1 MFESRFN
8 FTLEDNISGTM
19 YTTKKKNKELAIVV
33 YILLAICLVMS
44 IVTLVLDIISGASFI
59 FDIFLIIFVIAVG
72 TMYYFSP
79 KFWKKSAI
87 KTYQEY
93 IAPNNYCVVIIDE
106 DSCKVSFFKEQE
118 EVSKMVLDL
127 NNITA
132 CFEDEFRLVIVFNK
146 TNFAV
151 VKKDALKGNIQELKD
166 LIEVHLKENETI
178 EYMKKI

>member
-1 MFESRFN
+1 M
-8 FTLEDNISGTM
+8 
-19 YTTKKKNKELAIVV
+19 TKKYWMQLIVCFCIILIGTVLGV
-33 YILLAICLVMS
+33 Y
-44 IVTLVLDIISGASFI
+44 
-59 FDIFLIIFVIAVG
+59 
-72 TMYYFSP
+72 Y
-79 KFWKKSAI
+79 
-87 KTYQEY
+87 YQEY

-151 VKKDALKGNIQELKD
+151 VKKEGLKGNIQELKD